1 MIKKTYKKYKEVIS
15 YLFFGVLTTV
25 VNYIVYLVCTMFA
38 GMNFGVATVIAWFFA
53 VAFAYVTNKLFVFN
67 SRGTNVKKELTS
79 FLFFR
84 ILSLGIDI
92 IFMQITVGMLLFN
105 DKIMKLLSNVVVV
118 AANYVFS
125 KIFIFKKG
133 DV

>member
-1 MIKKTYKKYKEVIS
+1 
-15 YLFFGVLTTV
+15 
-25 VNYIVYLVCTMFA
+25 
-38 GMNFGVATVIAWFFA
+38 
-53 VAFAYVTNKLFVFN
+53 
-67 SRGTNVKKELTS
+67 
-79 FLFFR
+79 
-84 ILSLGIDI
+84 
-92 IFMQITVGMLLFN
+92 MQITVGMLLFN

>member
-1 MIKKTYKKYKEVIS
+1 M
-15 YLFFGVLTTV
+15 L
-25 VNYIVYLVCTMFA
+25 A
-38 GMNFGVATVIAWFFA
+38 GMNIGVVTVIVWFFE